1 MNSLDIIFEKYET
14 GVNGLTQDEANSRL
28 VKYGKNEL
36 KEDEKDHPIKLFFMQ
51 FVDILI
57 ALLIVAAIAAFFV
70 GEVVDSLVILI
81 VVILNAV
88 IGFIQEYR
96 AEKAMEKLKS
106 LVSTEAV
113 VKRNGEFEKIP
124 GTDLTIGDLV
134 VVEEGDK
141 VPADIIMIETFDLK
155 IDESSL
161 TGESLPVFK
170 DSNSDIG
177 ENDIDIENNI
187 KNNIENNI
195 KNNNGDVIL
204 NIDNNSHDENIRKR
218 FAYMDSNVI
227 SGRGMGIVIAIG
239 MDTSIGKIAEMIQE
253 EDTKTP
259 LQEKIANL
267 SKTLGLIAVVVCV
280 LVFALQFFQ
289 GIDIVST
296 FMTAVSLAVAA
307 VPEGLP
313 AILTLTLALGMQ
325 QMVKSNAVVRKLLA
339 VETLG
344 SCTVVCTDKTGTLT
358 LNKMTVRD
366 AKFINNEKSFEI
378 CALCNNSSI
387 KDGKIIGDPTDAA
400 LMVYGEDNGYLK
412 SELEKTY
419 PRIKEIPL
427 DSVRKRMT
435 TIHEKI
441 GNDFNI
447 DNNVTNVDSSDI
459 NTDDN
464 LYVFSKGAPEIIL
477 NLCKYVDN
485 DGTIEIIDDKTKE
498 TISNNVSEMTNSAL
512 RVLALA
518 YKKIEN
524 NLIENP
530 DEVEKD
536 LIFVGLAGMM
546 DPPRQEAKD
555 AVASCKTAGIKVVMI
570 TGDHKS
576 TASSIADEI
585 GVLTNGKVLTG
596 GELDKLDEDQFMDVV
611 QDVQVYARVYP
622 EQKVRIVEA
631 LQKHKNIVSMTGD
644 GVNDAPALKKASIG
658 VAMGSGTDV
667 SKESADM
674 IIQDD
679 NFATIIQAI
688 KEGRKIFDNI
698 KRFVKFQVS
707 TNVGAILT
715 IVSASLLS
723 LPVPFN
729 PIQIL
734 WINIIMDGP
743 PAQSLGTEGAEEDI
757 MNRSPEK
764 GNILNKNTLTRII
777 IAGIVMAVGTLA
789 LYFYE
794 LSYNGNIKIA
804 TTVAFTVFVIYQ
816 LFNAINNRANS
827 KEKNNFFWIAI
838 SVSFLLQLL
847 VIYLP
852 YLQGIFRT
860 TAIGVTEWVLII
872 VVAATIILCEKILNR
887 FMVKN

>member
-1 MNSLDIIFEKYET
+1 MNSIEKILDKYKT
-14 GVNGLTQDEANSRL
+14 NLDGLTQTEANERL
-28 VKYGKNEL
+28 AKYGKNEL
-36 KEDEKDHPIKLFFMQ
+36 MEDKKDHPIKLFFMQ

-70 GEVVDSLVILI
+70 GEVVDSIVILI
-81 VVILNAV
+81 VVVLNAG
-88 IGFIQEYR
+88 IGFVQEYR

-124 GTDLTIGDLV
+124 GTELTVGDII

-141 VPADIIMIETFDLK
+141 IPADLLMFETYDLK

-161 TGESLPVFK
+161 TGESLPVLK
-170 DSNSDIG
+170 STDSDIG
-177 ENDIDIENNI
+177 EEFNENA
-187 KNNIENNI
+187 
-195 KNNNGDVIL
+195 IL
-204 NIDNNSHDENIRKR
+204 NIDKSSHDENIRKR

-227 SGRGMGIVIAIG
+227 SGRGTGIVIAIG
-239 MDTSIGKIAEMIQE
+239 METSIGKIAEMIQE
-253 EDTKTP
+253 DTTETP
-259 LQEKIANL
+259 LQVKIANL

-280 LVFALQFFQ
+280 LVFALQYFQ
-289 GIDIVST
+289 GHNLVDT

-325 QMVKSNAVVRKLLA
+325 KMAKSNAVVRKLLA

-366 AKFINNEKSFEI
+366 ARLNNEEKALEI
-378 CALCNNSSI
+378 CALCTNSSI
-387 KDGKIIGDPTDAA
+387 KDGKLIGDPTDGAVM
-400 LMVYGEDNGYLK
+400 LYSEDNGYVK
-412 SELEKTY
+412 NDLEKTY
-419 PRIKEIPL
+419 PRIQEIPL

-435 TIHEKI
+435 TIHEKLE
-441 GNDFNI
+441 GNGSDI
-447 DNNVTNVDSSDI
+447 HTSSDA
-459 NTDDN
+459 N
-464 LYVFSKGAPEIIL
+464 LYAFTKGAPEIIL
-477 NLCKYVDN
+477 DMCKYIDN
-485 DGTIEIIDDKTKE
+485 NGTIEIIDDTIRE
-498 TISNNVSEMTNSAL
+498 TVRDNINEMTNSAL

-518 YKKIEN
+518 YKKIDVCDKDI
-524 NLIENP
+524 IESP

-536 LIFVGLAGMM
+536 LVFVGLAGMM

-570 TGDHKS
+570 TGDHQS
-576 TASSIADEI
+576 TASSIAREI
-585 GVLTNGKVLTG
+585 GILTDGKVLTG
-596 GELDKLDEDQFMDVV
+596 ADLEGLDDEKFMDIVE
-611 QDVQVYARVYP
+611 DVQVYARVYP

-631 LQKHKNIVSMTGD
+631 LQKHKNVVSMTGD

-667 SKESADM
+667 SKESSDM

-688 KEGRKIFDNI
+688 REGRKIFDNI

-715 IVSASLLS
+715 IVTASILS

-743 PAQSLGTEGAEEDI
+743 PAQSLGTEGAEENI
-757 MNRSPEK
+757 MMRAPEK
-764 GNILNKNTLTRII
+764 GNILTKNTLIKI
-777 IAGIVMAVGTLA
+777 VLAGIVMATGTLS

-794 LSYNGNIKIA
+794 LTSSNNLALA
-804 TTVAFTVFVIYQ
+804 TTVAFTVFVMYQ
-816 LFNAINNRANS
+816 IFNAINNRSKS
-827 KEKNNFFWIAI
+827 KEKNNFFWVAI
-838 SVSFLLQLL
+838 LASFLLQLL

-852 YLQGIFRT
+852 YLQGIFKT
-860 TAIGVTEWVLII
+860 TAIGIMEWILILI
-872 VVAATIILCEKILNR
+872 VAGTILISNRIVNR
-887 FMVKN
+887 FMDN

>member
-1 MNSLDIIFEKYET
+1 MTNLDKIFKKYET
-14 GVNGLTQDEANSRL
+14 SINGLTQKEVNNRL

-36 KEDEKDHPIKLFFMQ
+36 MEDKKDHPIKLFAMQ

-70 GEVVDSLVILI
+70 GELIDSIAILI

-113 VKRNGEFEKIP
+113 VKREGEFDRVP
-124 GTDLTIGDLV
+124 GDELTIGDIV
-134 VVEEGDK
+134 IIEEGDK
-141 VPADIIMIETFDLK
+141 IPADILMIETLNLK
-155 IDESSL
+155 IDESSI
-161 TGESLPVFK
+161 TGESLSVLK
-170 DSNSDIG
+170 DSNSDID
-177 ENDIDIENNI
+177 EKNDPDA
-187 KNNIENNI
+187 
-195 KNNNGDVIL
+195 IL
-204 NIDNNSHDENIRKR
+204 NIDKSSHDENVRKR

-227 SGRGMGIVIAIG
+227 SGRGIGMVIAVG
-239 MDTSIGKIAEMIQE
+239 METSIGKIAEMIQE
-253 EDTKTP
+253 NTSETP

-267 SKTLGLIAVVVCV
+267 SKTLGLIAVLVCV
-280 LVFALQFFQ
+280 FVFGLQYFQ
-289 GIDIVST
+289 GNDLVST

-325 QMVKSNAVVRKLLA
+325 KMAKSNAAVRKLLA

-366 AKFINNEKSFEI
+366 VKFENEKKALEI

-387 KDGKIIGDPTDAA
+387 KDGKLIGDPTDGAVM
-400 LMVYGEDNGYLK
+400 LYGENNGYMK
-412 SELEKTY
+412 SEIEKTY

-427 DSVRKRMT
+427 DSIRKRMT
-435 TIHEKI
+435 TIHQKISSVNNDNRKNIEKT
-441 GNDFNI
+441 NTQNI
-447 DNNVTNVDSSDI
+447 SSNGDI
-459 NTDDN
+459 YAFT
-464 LYVFSKGAPEIIL
+464 KGAPEIIL
-477 NLCKYVDN
+477 DMCKYIDN
-485 DGTIEIIDDKTKE
+485 NGNIEIIDDITKKTITKN
-498 TISNNVSEMTNSAL
+498 INEMTNSAL
-512 RVLALA
+512 RVLALT
-518 YKKIEN
+518 YKKIDKIDIEN
-524 NLIENP
+524 NILDDP

-536 LIFVGLAGMM
+536 LVFIGLAGMM

-555 AVASCKTAGIKVVMI
+555 SVSSCKNAGIKVVMI
-570 TGDHKS
+570 TGDHQS
-576 TASSIADEI
+576 TAAAIAREI
-585 GVLTNGKVLTG
+585 GILTDGKILNGSDI
-596 GELDKLDEDQFMDVV
+596 EKLNNDDFMNVV

-631 LQKHKNIVSMTGD
+631 LQEHKNVVSMTGD
-644 GVNDAPALKKASIG
+644 GVNDAPALKKAAIG
-658 VAMGSGTDV
+658 LAMGSGTDV
-667 SKESADM
+667 SKESSDM

-679 NFATIIQAI
+679 NFTTIVQAI

-715 IVSASLLS
+715 IVSASIIG
-723 LPVPFN
+723 LPIPFN

-743 PAQSLGTEGAEEDI
+743 PAQFLGTEGAEENI
-757 MNRSPEK
+757 MNRAPEK
-764 GNILNKNTLTRII
+764 GNILTKNTLIRIL
-777 IAGIVMAVGTLA
+777 IAGIVMATGTLI

-794 LSYNGNIKIA
+794 LSSTSGNVKIA
-804 TTVAFTVFVIYQ
+804 TTMAFTVFVMYQ
-816 LFNAINNRANS
+816 IFNAINNRANS

-838 SVSFLLQLL
+838 FASFLLQLL
-847 VIYLP
+847 VIHLP
-852 YLQGIFRT
+852 QLQGIFKT
-860 TAIGVTEWVLII
+860 TGIGIVQWILII
-872 VVAATIILCEKILNR
+872 IVSGIILLSERIVNR
-887 FMVKN
+887 FLSK